1 MFFKFTCYFFIVHK
15 NIALFARPMQ
25 DFTALD
31 EWIIKQAPAK
41 AERSKAVA
49 EKSLEVLFAGK
60 NKEERNA

>member
-1 MFFKFTCYFFIVHK
+1 MHK

-31 EWIIKQAPAK
+31 ERIIKQAPAK